1 MGIHTTFTQEKADE
15 ICELLKQ
22 GKSLR
27 KACEETGT
35 KAPTV
40 LGWTEAHSSFGEQY
54 AKARE
59 IGYLL
64 LADDLLEISDDS
76 AHDTYE
82 DEQGNQRTNTEV
94 VARSR
99 LRVDSRKWMLSKM
112 LPKIYGEKLELAGG
126 LTLKKTAADMTDEEL
141 IAIANSRKQNN
152 SGQ

>member
-27 KACEETGT
+27 KACEATGT

-40 LGWTEAHSSFGEQY
+40 LDWTEAHSSFGEQY

-64 LADDLLEISDDS
+64 LADDILEISDDS
-76 AHDTYE
+76 TSDTYE

-112 LPKIYGEKLELAGG
+112 LPKIYGEKLAIGG
-126 LTLKKTAADMTDEEL
+126 ADDLPPVGITMIERKIVANKTE
-141 IAIANSRKQNN
+141 
-152 SGQ
+152 